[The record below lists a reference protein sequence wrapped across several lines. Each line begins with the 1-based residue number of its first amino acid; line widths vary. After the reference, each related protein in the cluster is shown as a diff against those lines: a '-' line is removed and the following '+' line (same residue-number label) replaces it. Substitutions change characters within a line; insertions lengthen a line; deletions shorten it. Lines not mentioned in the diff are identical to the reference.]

1 MELVINID
9 LYTGNFEIGI
19 GRRKKNQVLKAVSE
33 GHQIIT
39 VACLADDEQPFF
51 VSIMEDK
58 RPPKRKKSA

>member
-19 GRRKKNQVLKAVSE
+19 GRKKNQVLKAVPE

-39 VACLADDEQPFF
+39 VACLGDDEQPFF

-58 RPPKRKKSA
+58 RPPKRKKAA

>member
-9 LYTGNFEIGI
+9 LYIGNFEIGI
-19 GRRKKNQVLKAVSE
+19 GRKNNQVLKAVYE

-39 VACLADDEQPFF
+39 VACLGDDEQPFF

-58 RPPKRKKSA
+58 LPPKRKKAA